1 MAMENLKKKS
11 RMMLVLEIAIY
22 ILIAGS
28 LATLI
33 LIG

>member
-11 RMMLVLEIAIY
+11 RMMLALEIAIY